1 MNILF
6 LTIAWPEYSE
16 RNIYTDLMEEFKEA
30 GHSVYVVATRERRV
44 GKPTEHAIE
53 NGMHILRIKSGNI
66 TQTNYF
72 EKGVSSILLGYQMR
86 AAIIRYFNDV
96 GFDLIIYSTPPI
108 TIANT
113 VKKLK
118 RSYNANTYLL
128 LKDIW
133 PHDIAGSGVIKKG
146 GLIWHYFRQ
155 KEKLIYRVSDYI
167 GCMSPANIQ
176 YVLKYNTYLDPE
188 KVEECPNCIKPT
200 EQKRSNRTEIR
211 KKYGIPD
218 TSTVFIFGGNL
229 GKPQGVNFLLDAAG
243 QMTGNEKVF
252 FLVIGSGTEYSKI
265 KNRIE
270 KESISNVLLLERL
283 PKEEY
288 EELVRASDVGLILLD
303 RHSVIPNFPS
313 RLLSYLDI
321 GLPVLCSTYDVCDMG
336 DIVEEWNCG
345 IKTLHGDLDSFTIA
359 VNKLASNKNLR
370 INMSKHSRELLEEK
384 YTAKQ
389 GYKTIMKHFEG

>member
-6 LTIAWPEYSE
+6 LTIAWPEENES
-16 RNIYTDLMEEFKEA
+16 NIYTDLMKEFQDA
-30 GHSVYVVATRERRV
+30 GHSTYIVAARERRS
-44 GKPTEHAIE
+44 GKSTKVTIE
-53 NGMHILRIKSGNI
+53 NGMHVLRVKSGNI

-72 EKGVSSILLGYQMR
+72 EKGISSILLGLQLR
-86 AAIIRYFNDV
+86 TAIRKYYKNIR
-96 GFDLIIYSTPPI
+96 FDLIIYSTPPI
-108 TIANT
+108 TIANA

-118 RSYNANTYLL
+118 RYHNANTYLL

-155 KEKLIYRVSDYI
+155 KEKLIYCVSDYI

-176 YVLKYNTYLDPE
+176 YILEHNTYLNPE
-188 KVEECPNCIKPT
+188 RVEECSNSIIPT
-200 EQKRSNRTEIR
+200 VQKKTNRAGIR
-211 KKYGIPD
+211 EKHGIPD
-218 TSTVFIFGGNL
+218 ISTVFIFGGNL
-229 GKPQGVNFLLDAAG
+229 GKPQGVNFLLDAAC
-243 QMTGNEKVF
+243 QMIDNERIF
-252 FLVIGSGTEYSKI
+252 FLIIGSGTEYSKI

-270 KESISNVLLLERL
+270 KESINNVLLLERL

-288 EELVRASDVGLILLD
+288 EDMVRASDVGLILLD

-313 RLLSYLDI
+313 RLLSYLDV
-321 GLPVLCSTYDVCDMG
+321 GLPVLCSTDDVCDMG

-345 IKTLHGDLDSFTIA
+345 IKTLHGDLDSFIIA
-359 VNKLASNKNLR
+359 VNKLASNKSLR
-370 INMSKHSRELLEEK
+370 MNMSQHSRELLEKK

-389 GYKTIMKHFEG
+389 GYKIIMKHFG